1 MKSDNAQI
9 DYQQFFKSLHLEGEV
24 SNTLMS
30 VFTSHFNTVSGA
42 PSISKYAFCPFFVV
56 RWKMLSLLSFCFI
69 YSWVFNSV
77 FAFMFEKQEKII
89 QSPSFKDH
97 EPAERMLLEARTK
110 DMVHVFCVISGPDQ
124 KSFL

>member
-1 MKSDNAQI
+1 VKFDNAQI

-56 RWKMLSLLSFCFI
+56 RWK
-69 YSWVFNSV
+69 N
-77 FAFMFEKQEKII
+77 AF
-89 QSPSFKDH
+89 SPF
-97 EPAERMLLEARTK
+97 
-110 DMVHVFCVISGPDQ
+110 
-124 KSFL
+124 FLFYIFMGI